1 MAIFK
6 DINEESL
13 TEFHNCFFLLEGLGL
28 YWYVV
33 GSPIMSLRN
42 LDAQDSVMTEC

>member
-1 MAIFK
+1 MDPPDTRCVPGNVEVYKSMAIFK

-28 YWYVV
+28 Y
-33 GSPIMSLRN
+33 
-42 LDAQDSVMTEC
+42 